1 MDNSKILREELF
13 VKIKNTLD
21 VNERNV
27 QKLNIDG
34 NDLVKKLRE
43 LQMRIQVFNSKYIQ
57 EIGVPKKTEGMF
69 STIRSMFGAKNQSTP
84 SQKT

>member
-1 MDNSKILREELF
+1 VLDNSKVLGEELF

-34 NDLVKKLRE
+34 NDLVRKLRE
-43 LQMRIQVFNSKYIQ
+43 LQMRTQVFNSKYI
-57 EIGVPKKTEGMF
+57 
-69 STIRSMFGAKNQSTP
+69 
-84 SQKT
+84 

>member
-1 MDNSKILREELF
+1 VLDNSKVLGEELF

-34 NDLVKKLRE
+34 NDLVRKLRE
-43 LQMRIQVFNSKYIQ
+43 LQMRTQVFNSKYIQ
-57 EIGVPKKTEGMF
+57 EIGGPKK
-69 STIRSMFGAKNQSTP
+69 
-84 SQKT
+84 